1 MLRSSITARRLATRT
16 SSSVSSAAA
25 FQAPAKS
32 VSSKFNHHLFGTT
45 ASTTTNTTTSTTI
58 SGSSASNSNRIHRPG
73 TSIRSLSSYSSFR
86 EPSSLFE
93 TAGTTIPGITFSVE
107 QAVTDR
113 DAPLR
118 ADVRTMGSLLGQIIQ
133 DHHGEATFN
142 KIEELRSLAK
152 AWRDAGAG
160 RKENADAQFAKLAEY
175 CTTLSNE
182 ELHIISRAFT
192 HFLAIANAAE
202 GHHRS
207 RLLSS
212 MMDSENALPSKSDS
226 CGGVLESL
234 MKQNHDSE
242 TIYQALTSQ
251 KVELVLT
258 AHPTE
263 VNRRTI
269 LEKQR
274 RVQEVREY

>member
-1 MLRSSITARRLATRT
+1 MLRSSTARRLATHTSVSAPLRQSQYPSAASSLRT
-16 SSSVSSAAA
+16 SS
-25 FQAPAKS
+25 FKCNAPANNGI
-32 VSSKFNHHLFGTT
+32 SSFNHQLV
-45 ASTTTNTTTSTTI
+45 
-58 SGSSASNSNRIHRPG
+58 G
-73 TSIRSLSSYSSFR
+73 TSIRSLSSYSSLR
-86 EPSSLFE
+86 EPGSLFE
-93 TAGTTIPGITFSVE
+93 IGGTITPAGTFSLE

-133 DHHGEATFN
+133 DHHGEVIFD

-160 RKENADAQFAKLAEY
+160 RKQNADKQFAQLAAFCEKLD
-175 CTTLSNE
+175 NE

-192 HFLAIANAAE
+192 HFLGIANAAE

-207 RLLSS
+207 RLVS
-212 MMDSENALPSKSDS
+212 MLESENALPNKSDS
-226 CGGVLESL
+226 CGGVLASL
-234 MKQNHDSE
+234 VKEHGSE
-242 TIYQALTSQ
+242 TILQALTSQ

-269 LEKQR
+269 LEKKR
-274 RVQEVREY
+274 RVQEVRTNIIFFLNM